1 MKKSFTILCL
11 FLLSSYAVAQTIQTI
26 QSIIN
31 KVSIDTLMNNL
42 RELTGDKPVI
52 LNNVSTS
59 LLSRNRYSAGN
70 SYTPI
75 YLMQKFSRL
84 GLVSFQQ
91 NFMSDGQN
99 VYAIQNGTTKSN
111 QYVIICAHYD
121 NMPSGGFAPGADDN
135 GSGTAAVLEAARILS
150 KYNFEYTIIYA
161 LWDLEEYGLYGS
173 NYYASEAS
181 FRGDNI
187 VAVINLD
194 MIAWDSNNDYKA
206 EVHTRNV
213 SNSLELGLL
222 VHDVNSKYSIGINL
236 FTSNP
241 GSTASDHASF
251 WRFNYPA
258 VLLIE
263 IMSDFNL
270 YYHKTTDDITKVN
283 KTFYEKMT
291 KLALGVTATSAVPIQ
306 NTSVAQTFPSEFQ
319 LYQHYPNPFNPET
332 TISYKLQ
339 APSKVSL
346 KVFDL
351 FSREVATLVN
361 EYQQTGTYNSQFLAS
376 LEAGQLSSGIYFYT
390 LRAGNF
396 LQTRKM
402 LLIK

>member
-1 MKKSFTILCL
+1 MKKIFTILCL
-11 FLLSSYAVAQTIQTI
+11 FLLANFSFAQTDQTI

-52 LNNVSTS
+52 LNNVSTK
-59 LLSRNRYSAGN
+59 LISRNRYSAGN

-91 NFMSDGQN
+91 NFMTDGQN

-121 NMPSGGFAPGADDN
+121 NMPSGGLAPGADDN
-135 GSGTAAVLEAARILS
+135 GSGTAAVIEAARILS
-150 KYNFEYTIIYA
+150 KYKFDYTIIYA

-206 EVHTRNV
+206 EVHARNV
-213 SNSLELGLL
+213 SSSLELGLL
-222 VHDVNSKYSIGINL
+222 VHDVNSKYLIGLNL
-236 FTSNP
+236 DTSNP

-251 WRFNYPA
+251 WRYNYSA

-263 IMSDFNL
+263 SMSDFNQ
-270 YYHKTTDDITKVN
+270 YYHKTTDDLTKVN
-283 KTFYEKMT
+283 KPFYEKMA
-291 KLALGVTATSAVPIQ
+291 KLALGVTATSEVPIQ
-306 NTSVAQTFPSEFQ
+306 NTSVTQTSLYEIQ
-319 LYQHYPNPFNPET
+319 LYQNYPNPFNPET
-332 TISYKLQ
+332 TIGYKVQ
-339 APSKVSL
+339 TASKVSL
-346 KVFDL
+346 KVYDVL
-351 FSREVATLVN
+351 GREVATLVN
-361 EYQQTGTYNSQFLAS
+361 EYKQAGPYVTTLSATS
-376 LEAGQLSSGIYFYT
+376 LPGGVYFYRIQADGYSETKKMT
-390 LRAGNF
+390 LV
-396 LQTRKM
+396 K
-402 LLIK
+402 

>member
-1 MKKSFTILCL
+1 MKKIFTILCL
-11 FLLSSYAVAQTIQTI
+11 FLLANFSFAQTDQTI

-52 LNNVSTS
+52 LNNVSTK
-59 LLSRNRYSAGN
+59 LISRNRYSAGN

-75 YLMQKFSRL
+75 YLMQKFSQL

-91 NFMSDGQN
+91 NFMTDGQN
-99 VYAIQNGTTKSN
+99 VYAIQNGATKSN

-121 NMPSGGFAPGADDN
+121 NMPSGGLAPGADDN
-135 GSGTAAVLEAARILS
+135 GSGTAAVIEAARILS
-150 KYNFEYTIIYA
+150 KYKFDYTIIYA

-187 VAVINLD
+187 VAVINPD

-206 EVHTRNV
+206 EVHARNV
-213 SNSLELGLL
+213 SSSLELGLL
-222 VHDVNSKYSIGINL
+222 VHDVNSKYLIGLNL
-236 FTSNP
+236 DTSNP

-251 WRFNYPA
+251 WRYNYSA

-263 IMSDFNL
+263 SMSDFNQ
-270 YYHKTTDDITKVN
+270 YYHKTTDDLTKVN
-283 KTFYEKMT
+283 KPFYEKMA

-306 NTSVAQTFPSEFQ
+306 NTSVTQTIPYEFQ
-319 LYQHYPNPFNPET
+319 LYQNYPNPFNPET
-332 TISYKLQ
+332 TIGYNVQ
-339 APSKVSL
+339 TASKVSL
-346 KVFDL
+346 KVYDVL
-351 FSREVATLVN
+351 GREVATLVN
-361 EYQQTGTYNSQFLAS
+361 EYKQ
-376 LEAGQLSSGIYFYT
+376 AGSYVTT
-390 LRAGNF
+390 LRATSLPGGVYF
-396 LQTRKM
+396 YRMHADGYSETKKM
-402 LLIK
+402 TLVK

>member
-1 MKKSFTILCL
+1 
-11 FLLSSYAVAQTIQTI
+11 
-26 QSIIN
+26 
-31 KVSIDTLMNNL
+31 MNNL

-59 LLSRNRYSAGN
+59 LISRNRYSAGN
-70 SYTPI
+70 SYTPF
-75 YLMQKFSRL
+75 YLSKKFDQL

-91 NFMSDGQN
+91 NFMTDGQN
-99 VYAIQNGTTKSN
+99 VYAIQNGVTKSN

-150 KYNFEYTIIYA
+150 KYKFDYTIIYA

-194 MIAWDSNNDYKA
+194 MISWDSNNDFKA
-206 EVHTRNV
+206 EVHARNV
-213 SNSLELGLL
+213 SNTLELGQLVLEVNNKYLL
-222 VHDVNSKYSIGINL
+222 GLNL
-236 FTSNP
+236 YTSNP

-263 IMSDFNL
+263 SMSDFNQ
-270 YYHKTTDDITKVN
+270 YYHKITDDLSKIN
-283 KTFYEKMT
+283 KPYFEKMA
-291 KLALGVTATSAVPIQ
+291 KLALGVTAISAIPAQ
-306 NTSVAQTFPSEFQ
+306 GTSVAKTVPNEFQ
-319 LYQHYPNPFNPET
+319 LYQNYPNPFNPET
-332 TISYKLQ
+332 TISYKVQ
-339 APSKVSL
+339 EASQVSL
-346 KVFDL
+346 RVYDVMGNEIA
-351 FSREVATLVN
+351 SLVN
-361 EYQQTGTYNSQFLAS
+361 EFKQPGVYNSTFSTLHS
-376 LEAGQLSSGIYFYT
+376 SFSSGVYFYT

-396 LQTRKM
+396 IQTRKM

>member
-1 MKKSFTILCL
+1 MKKTFKVLYFVLLANFSF
-11 FLLSSYAVAQTIQTI
+11 AQTDQTI

-31 KVSIDTLMNNL
+31 KVSIDTLTNNL

-70 SYTPI
+70 SYIPF
-75 YLMQKFSRL
+75 YLTKKFDQL

-91 NFMSDGQN
+91 NFMTDGTN

-121 NMPSGGFAPGADDN
+121 NMPSGGVAPGADDN

-150 KYNFEYTIIYA
+150 KYKFDYTIIYA

-173 NYYASEAS
+173 NYYAQEAS

-187 VAVINLD
+187 VAVVNLD

-206 EVHTRNV
+206 EVHARNV
-213 SNSLELGLL
+213 SNTLELGLL
-222 VHDVNSKYSIGINL
+222 VHDVNSKYSIGLNL
-236 FTSNP
+236 YTSNP

-251 WRFNYPA
+251 WRNNFSA

-263 IMSDFNL
+263 SMSDFNQ
-270 YYHKTTDDITKVN
+270 YYHKITDDLSKIN
-283 KTFYEKMT
+283 KPYFEKMT
-291 KLALGVTATSAVPIQ
+291 KLALGVTAISANPIQ
-306 NTSVAQTFPSEFQ
+306 GTSVAKTVPSEFQ
-319 LYQHYPNPFNPET
+319 LYQN
-332 TISYKLQ
+332 
-339 APSKVSL
+339 
-346 KVFDL
+346 
-351 FSREVATLVN
+351 
-361 EYQQTGTYNSQFLAS
+361 
-376 LEAGQLSSGIYFYT
+376 
-390 LRAGNF
+390 
-396 LQTRKM
+396 
-402 LLIK
+402 